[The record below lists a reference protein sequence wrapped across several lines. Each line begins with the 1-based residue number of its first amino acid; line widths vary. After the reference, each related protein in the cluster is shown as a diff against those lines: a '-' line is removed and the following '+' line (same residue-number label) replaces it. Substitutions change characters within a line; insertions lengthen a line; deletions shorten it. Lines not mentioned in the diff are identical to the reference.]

1 MGFFVWVWL
10 CRYRTMMWIKRMLL
24 GGFIVNIIYIA
35 LMLLQPDLSIL
46 INTLISGTLTGL
58 LMLFLIIKE
67 HILKFYQ
74 LNYLISLTLMGFFV
88 WVINYSSYTKPIPK
102 KIANMS
108 IPISLH
114 FGNILLI
121 LKPINYW
128 LCIFKK
134 TKSNNT

>member
-1 MGFFVWVWL
+1 
-10 CRYRTMMWIKRMLL
+10 
-24 GGFIVNIIYIA
+24 
-35 LMLLQPDLSIL
+35 MLLQPDLSIL